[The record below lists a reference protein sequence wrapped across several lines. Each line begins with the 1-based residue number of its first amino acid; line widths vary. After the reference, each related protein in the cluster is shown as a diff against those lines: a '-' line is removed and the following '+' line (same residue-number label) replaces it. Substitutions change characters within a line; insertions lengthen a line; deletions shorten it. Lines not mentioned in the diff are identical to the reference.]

1 MLRSRGSPEQ
11 RRSWAWTVLKIRGV
25 PVRIH
30 FTFALLVL
38 FLVWRSGSR
47 VELGVAGGKAILFL
61 LVLVCV
67 ILHELGHVWVALRY
81 GTPVIDMTLYPFGGL
96 TRFKGHPQRWAA
108 EALIAAGGPVANLLI
123 ALVSW
128 SLLALSL
135 VSSGAAYQLL
145 TLLLWSN
152 LIIAGFNLIPAF
164 PLDGGRIL
172 RSGLTSA
179 LGWSRATIW
188 AASIGQMIALLL
200 IGLGLSYG
208 PWLILAGALILPGAN
223 SELRRALTMRSVVAS
238 DAGDVMVTHWRSVNG
253 DTELTNLTGRS
264 QALVPPDLVI
274 SDDNRVIG
282 FLPASK
288 VRLLKQGEASLG
300 LRARDVMQPVAST
313 IGSDTPILEALAHLD
328 AAEAEAA
335 PVVTRDG
342 KLAGVVTRSALERA
356 RSFIEH
362 LSRPPDRN
370 LSSGSTYPR

>member
-1 MLRSRGSPEQ
+1 MLRPRRSPEQ
-11 RRSWAWTVLKIRGV
+11 SRSWAWTVLKIRGV
-25 PVRIH
+25 PIRIH

-38 FLVWRSGSR
+38 FLIWRSGSR
-47 VELGVAGGKAILFL
+47 TGPGVGGDAVLFL
-61 LVLVCV
+61 IVLVCV
-67 ILHELGHVWVALRY
+67 ILHELGHIWVALRY
-81 GTPVIDMTLYPFGGL
+81 GTPIIDMTLYPFGGL

-108 EALIAAGGPVANLLI
+108 EALIAAGGPVANLVI
-123 ALVSW
+123 ALFGW
-128 SLLALSL
+128 SLLALSGAT
-135 VSSGAAYQLL
+135 SGTTYQIL

-172 RSGLTSA
+172 RSGLVST

-238 DAGDVMVTHWRSVNG
+238 DAGDVMVTHWRSVAG
-253 DTELTNLTGRS
+253 DTELITLTGRS
-264 QALVPPDLVI
+264 QVSVPPDLVI
-274 SDDNRVIG
+274 SDDDRVVG

-288 VRLLKQGEASLG
+288 VRLLKQGEESLG
-300 LRARDVMQPVAST
+300 LLARDVMQPVASA

-328 AAEAEAA
+328 AADAEAA
-335 PVVTRDG
+335 PVIARDG

-356 RSFIEH
+356 RTFIRH
-362 LSRPPDRN
+362 LSRPPDKD
-370 LSSGSTYPR
+370 LSTGT

>member
-1 MLRSRGSPEQ
+1 MLRPHRSPEPH
-11 RRSWAWTVLKIRGV
+11 RSWAWTVLKVRGV

-38 FLVWRSGSR
+38 FLVWRSGSMS
-47 VELGVAGGKAILFL
+47 EPGVAGGDAILLL

-67 ILHELGHVWVALRY
+67 ILHELGHMWVALRY
-81 GTPVIDMTLYPFGGL
+81 GTPIIDMTLYPFGGL

-108 EALIAAGGPVANLLI
+108 EALIAAGGPVANLMI
-123 ALVSW
+123 AFISW
-128 SLLALSL
+128 SLLALSGA
-135 VSSGAAYQLL
+135 SSGTIYQIL

-152 LIIAGFNLIPAF
+152 LVIAGFNLIPAF

-188 AASIGQMIALLL
+188 AASVGQMIALLL

-223 SELRRALTMRSVVAS
+223 SELRRALMMRSVVAS
-238 DAGDVMVTHWRSVNG
+238 DAGDVMVTHWRSVAG

-264 QALVPPDLVI
+264 QVSVPPDLVI
-274 SDDNRVIG
+274 SDDNRVVG

-300 LRARDVMQPVAST
+300 LRARDVMQPVASE
-313 IGSDTPILEALAHLD
+313 ISSDTPILEALAHLD
-328 AAEAEAA
+328 AAEAGAA
-335 PVVTRDG
+335 PVIARDG

-356 RSFIEH
+356 RTFIEH
-362 LSRPPDRN
+362 LSQPPDQD
-370 LSSGSTYPR
+370 LSTGA